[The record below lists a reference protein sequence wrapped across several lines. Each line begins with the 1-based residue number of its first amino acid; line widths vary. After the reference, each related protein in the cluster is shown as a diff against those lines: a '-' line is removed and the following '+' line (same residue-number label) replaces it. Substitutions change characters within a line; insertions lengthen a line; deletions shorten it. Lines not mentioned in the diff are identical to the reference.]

1 LLRFQTKREM
11 SYAPPEDI
19 KVVIERQP

>member
-1 LLRFQTKREM
+1 M